1 MSSFGLDFLAE
12 SQSRVNCYSFR
23 YNLIST
29 LSIIALKYWI
39 PTELWI
45 SHELWLGVDSM
56 LLKLLIPR
64 EGSLKTRIA
73 CVHSVLPK
81 ANCSL
86 LPDLTPLD
94 LLPPYSLLGISCL
107 ALIETFHSLQ
117 TGFVPQIVLFW
128 FEKMFS
134 MHLLPSLSL
143 SLPVRVCVHSAVTSH
158 QRLPSA

>member
-12 SQSRVNCYSFR
+12 SQSRVHCYSFR

-39 PTELWI
+39 PPELWI
-45 SHELWLGVDSM
+45 SRELCLGVDSM

-64 EGSLKTRIA
+64 EGILETSIA
-73 CVHSVLPK
+73 CVHAVLPK

-107 ALIETFHSLQ
+107 ALIATFHILQ
-117 TGFVPQIVLFW
+117 TGFVPQMVLFW

-134 MHLLPSLSL
+134 THLLPSLSL
-143 SLPVRVCVHSAVTSH
+143 SLTGMVCVHSAVTSH
-158 QRLPSA
+158 QRLPST